1 MFCISLSVIAQESCP
16 QVIPALQQW
25 RGTGGTL
32 SLPVRG
38 SIVIRT
44 TDKAALESTAR
55 ILISDLKELMGWDYT
70 LRTGKPRKND
80 ICLSLTP
87 PDEELGE
94 EGYVLDF
101 SGYACIKAPAVK
113 GVFWGTRSLLQIL
126 LIIKVLFLKVLHA
139 IILNSLIEDLCWMLP
154 ESSSRWII

>member
-1 MFCISLSVIAQESCP
+1 MKRILFFIILFCISLSAIAQESCP

-44 TDKAALESTAR
+44 TDEAALESTAR

-101 SGYACIKAPAVK
+101 FRLCLYKSSCRKRCILGYAQFAADP
-113 GVFWGTRSLLQIL
+113 F
-126 LIIKVLFLKVLHA
+126 
-139 IILNSLIEDLCWMLP
+139 
-154 ESSSRWII
+154 

>member
-1 MFCISLSVIAQESCP
+1 
-16 QVIPALQQW
+16 
-25 RGTGGTL
+25 
-32 SLPVRG
+32 
-38 SIVIRT
+38 
-44 TDKAALESTAR
+44 
-55 ILISDLKELMGWDYT
+55 MGWDYT

>member
-1 MFCISLSVIAQESCP
+1 MKRILFFIILFCISLSAIAQESCP

-44 TDKAALESTAR
+44 TDEAALESTAR

-126 LIIKVLFLKVLHA
+126 FNHQGT
-139 IILNSLIEDLCWMLP
+139 LP
-154 ESSSRWII
+154 KGIARDYPQFPN

>member
-1 MFCISLSVIAQESCP
+1 MKRILFFIILFCISLSAIAQESCP

-44 TDKAALESTAR
+44 TDEAALESTAR

-87 PDEELGE
+87 PDEELGRR
-94 EGYVLDF
+94 
-101 SGYACIKAPAVK
+101 
-113 GVFWGTRSLLQIL
+113 GVC
-126 LIIKVLFLKVLHA
+126 A
-139 IILNSLIEDLCWMLP
+139 
-154 ESSSRWII
+154 